1 MHADDSPGDAPPR
14 QKEQEIGDE
23 VPSVDAAR
31 SAQYRIRWAGTVGG
45 LRIREPRFN
54 EAPQRLIGRA
64 RGEALP
70 LHVAWLCVHYLL
82 FRGKLAGFVS
92 ALRRIGDGWGMGQF
106 LHSVCIIL
114 GLLFTPCKPLL
125 L

>member
-1 MHADDSPGDAPPR
+1 MRFPVLMPLAPPSIESDGPAR
-14 QKEQEIGDE
+14 LGD
-23 VPSVDAAR
+23 
-31 SAQYRIRWAGTVGG
+31 W
-45 LRIREPRFN
+45 RIREPRFN

-92 ALRRIGDGWGMGQF
+92 ALRVLEMAGEWGNF
-106 LHSVCIIL
+106 CIVCAL
-114 GLLFTPCKPLL
+114 YWGSFYPM
-125 L
+125 